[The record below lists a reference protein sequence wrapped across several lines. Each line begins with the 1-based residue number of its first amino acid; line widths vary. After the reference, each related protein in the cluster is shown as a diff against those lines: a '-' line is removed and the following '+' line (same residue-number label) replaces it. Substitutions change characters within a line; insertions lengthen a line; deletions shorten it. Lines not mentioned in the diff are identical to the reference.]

1 MLINEVYNR
10 CYSYNNLKIPSIQK
24 TTDIQKFLLDIS
36 DISESISHVKS
47 QVLHERFGVFDYDEK
62 YYFKLFKDIVISSIN
77 ALSYK
82 HLPNDYHYVNLI
94 KNSNSIFYK
103 TELTDLIYNHNQ
115 LFKNL
120 SELKIYI
127 SINSENSTEVYAYVN
142 NDNVDY
148 YNNHELPLYQNKN
161 GKYICSIIIEINK
174 NDYDE
179 YTVETIAGLIMHEF
193 MHIMH
198 AIVSNDTSEYTQ
210 DANGAAILLM
220 NNIGYNEM
228 PSLKHLQIIYKHI
241 NDNKEFQDITL
252 IKMFIACCM
261 YYCDMSERAAY
272 LQNIRADI
280 DQYKDK
286 IKTFNNYNDFIK
298 FFKQKSNIF
307 QLYFMMYSIFL
318 KFENQNIKIT
328 NSIKSETNQFIK
340 NIFFD
345 HKSLEYNGH
354 QYGMYYN
361 IRKQM
366 KDISHHSGI
375 NNLSDM
381 CYMWKSSIK
390 KQCKNIDRILK
401 DYFNY
406 YENK

>member
-1 MLINEVYNR
+1 
-10 CYSYNNLKIPSIQK
+10 
-24 TTDIQKFLLDIS
+24 
-36 DISESISHVKS
+36 
-47 QVLHERFGVFDYDEK
+47 
-62 YYFKLFKDIVISSIN
+62 
-77 ALSYK
+77 
-82 HLPNDYHYVNLI
+82 
-94 KNSNSIFYK
+94 
-103 TELTDLIYNHNQ
+103 
-115 LFKNL
+115 
-120 SELKIYI
+120 
-127 SINSENSTEVYAYVN
+127 
-142 NDNVDY
+142 
-148 YNNHELPLYQNKN
+148 
-161 GKYICSIIIEINK
+161 
-174 NDYDE
+174 
-179 YTVETIAGLIMHEF
+179 
-193 MHIMH
+193 
-198 AIVSNDTSEYTQ
+198 
-210 DANGAAILLM
+210 
-220 NNIGYNEM
+220 M

-354 QYGMYYN
+354 QYGIYYN

-381 CYMWKSSIK
+381 CYMWKSSVK